1 MKILVAIVVSLFTI
15 ISWCAIGFW
24 SKYSEDLE
32 NKVKGEKNRL

>member
-1 MKILVAIVVSLFTI
+1 MKILVAIFVPLFTI

-32 NKVKGEKNRL
+32 NEAKGRGNRL